1 MVPSA
6 GQGIVGVT
14 VRAADMELH
23 ELLAA
28 SRTRRP
34 RPSPRP
40 SARCWRRWMGPAA
53 RRSAAMRGCCR
64 MAQLHLTGLVA
75 RADGTL
81 PAEAQRCRARRRM
94 RRGSGRNWATACA
107 PTARRYLL
115 ADGLRDGVLI
125 TRAEDAARETGAL
138 VHAMGLRPVL
148 APLSTIV
155 PLAAAFPPFE
165 RVQAVLVTSG
175 NAISGLPQAYRRAP
189 LLAVGDATARLAEAA
204 GFADV
209 RSASGDADALAA
221 MTQAQCDPDGKPL
234 VLATGEGQGGALA
247 SALRALGF
255 IVLRR
260 VAYVVRPVD
269 ALPESARMAL
279 VRGGLRAALF

>member
-1 MVPSA
+1 VP
-6 GQGIVGVT
+6 T
-14 VRAADMELH
+14 
-23 ELLAA
+23 
-28 SRTRRP
+28 
-34 RPSPRP
+34 
-40 SARCWRRWMGPAA
+40 
-53 RRSAAMRGCCR
+53 
-64 MAQLHLTGLVA
+64 
-75 RADGTL
+75 
-81 PAEAQRCRARRRM
+81 
-94 RRGSGRNWATACA
+94 A
-107 PTARRYLL
+107 PTIFL

-125 TRAEDAARETGAL
+125 TRAEEAARETGAL

-155 PLAAAFPPFE
+155 PLAAAFPPPD

-175 NAISGLPQAYRRAP
+175 NAIPGLPQAYRRVP

-209 RSASGDADALAA
+209 RSASGDAEALAA
-221 MTQAQCDPDGKPL
+221 MTQSQCEPGGKPL

-255 IVLRR
+255 AVLRR
-260 VAYVVRPVD
+260 VAYAARPVD

-279 VRGGLRAALF
+279 ARGGLRAALFFSTEGARVFVRLFGQCLDPATVSQVDALAISRSTEAALAPLPWQHIHVASHPNQDELLALLR